1 MNNSKNFTIDDYRQ
15 SVPSIFSEKPAPF
28 MSEKYKFANTYELCK
43 EVENQGW
50 RLHSA
55 YQTRLNKR
63 SPQEYKQYSNHIVT
77 FRKSEYD
84 SIKVDDL
91 IPCLYL
97 TNSHNGSSTLKL
109 HSGLHRVVCSN
120 GLVTP
125 IKEMANIN
133 ISHNSPRIYDV
144 KNFLENYMDTFKDLG
159 SIVKQMME
167 VELSD
172 ADKNRFANLSV
183 LLRFQQDQEVPKVE
197 IPKLLESLRPEDQS
211 NNLWGVFNT
220 LQEKLSKGMFD
231 TIKANPET
239 VDKIKTRKGR
249 NIDSQFRYIDFNSKI
264 WNLAKSKIEQ
274 GDFQLV

>member
-1 MNNSKNFTIDDYRQ
+1 MNNSTNLTIDDYKQ
-15 SVPSIFSEKPAPF
+15 TIPSIFSDKPAPF
-28 MSEKYKFANTYELCK
+28 MSTKYKFANTYELCK
-43 EVENQGW
+43 EIENNGW

-63 SPQEYKQYSNHIVT
+63 SPDEYKQYCNHIVT
-77 FRKSEYD
+77 FRKSDYD
-84 SIKVDDL
+84 SLKVDDL

-125 IKEMANIN
+125 MKQLANIN

-144 KNFLENYMDTFKDLG
+144 KNFLENYMDTYKDLG
-159 SIVKQMME
+159 NLVRQMMQ
-167 VELSD
+167 VDLSET
-172 ADKNRFANLSV
+172 DKEKFAKLSV
-183 LLRFQQDQEVPKVE
+183 LVRFQEQEQIPNVE
-197 IPKLLESLRPEDQS
+197 IPKLLQSIRPEDNS

-231 TIKANPET
+231 TIKSNENEKA
-239 VDKIKTRKGR
+239 KIRKGR
-249 NIDSQFRYIDFNSKI
+249 NIDSQFRYMDFNSKI
-264 WNLAKSKIEQ
+264 WSLAKSKLEQ